1 MSQELTLSKSDD
13 ISHVLLSN
21 CLARMVVRGSREM
34 KRHLKNLLYIISII
48 SLILVVMG
56 NRTTEAMSSFLKSEK
71 QDSLILPKGA
81 DDLAKISSILQSE
94 HILLDDWSF
103 YAREHVTSMKSMEE
117 M

>member
-1 MSQELTLSKSDD
+1 M
-13 ISHVLLSN
+13 N
-21 CLARMVVRGSREM
+21 F
-34 KRHLKNLLYIISII
+34 LYMISII

-117 M
+117 MQDYAKKASAEVSELEMVCNKH